1 MEKTINLAVTK
12 QELATIISA
21 LDYTLIKGTDE
32 QFTEDSSLLDEIYGA
47 LDAFDDAGDDLYV
60 FTKTL
65 ALRLAAAF
73 TKEAA

>member
-21 LDYTLIKGTDE
+21 LDFTLIKGTDE
-32 QFTEDSSLLDEIYGA
+32 QFTEDSSLLDEIYDA
-47 LDAFDDAGDDLYV
+47 LDAFDDADDALYV

-65 ALRLAAAF
+65 ASRLAAKF
-73 TKEAA
+73 TEVAA